1 MIVILDLDE
10 AKLLLDAAYPAIDPD
25 NPDKLYNSGYIS
37 QRLTT
42 LLTALEKYDYAN
54 ERVVDLLSDEYI
66 ASLGLDVVNAI
77 KIQIAQFAVR
87 GRIIKI
93 EIKDSAGTVAIH
105 IR

>member
-25 NPDKLYNSGYIS
+25 NPDKLYNSGYVS

-42 LLTALEKYDYAN
+42 LLTAFESHDYAN
-54 ERVVDLLSDEYI
+54 ERVMDLLNDEYI
-66 ASLGLDVVNAI
+66 AGLGLDVVNAI
-77 KIQIAQFAVR
+77 KIQIAQFAIR
-87 GRIIKI
+87 GRIFKI